1 MPPARPL
8 LRTRPLSV
16 GHLRTFET
24 VARHRN
30 YRLAADE
37 LALTQ
42 SAVSRQIQ
50 SFEEELG
57 VRLFARHTRAVELTS
72 HGVEL
77 LASVGN
83 LLSQLD
89 LTVRQIRHKAS
100 RQTVSITT
108 FASLASMWLIPRLE
122 MFQRAHPEID
132 IRVEASDTAL
142 DLEAA
147 GVDIALRY
155 GPASRMPAHAV
166 RLFGE
171 QLTPMASPWLLK
183 NSPPVRDTQ
192 DLKNF
197 TLIES
202 IDASH
207 THLDWLTWQRWLES
221 RQVTGLQPKQWLHFN
236 YAYQMVQAAMSGQGV
251 VLARLPM
258 VAESLANGDLVE
270 VLPQGRIE
278 SPMGYW
284 LIMNTRSTERPEI
297 DNFSRWLKEQAC
309 ATRQAIGES

>member
-8 LRTRPLSV
+8 LRTRSLSV
-16 GHLRTFET
+16 GHLRTFEA
-24 VARHRN
+24 VARYRN
-30 YRLAADE
+30 YRLAAGE

-77 LASVGN
+77 LACVSDVLN
-83 LLSQLD
+83 QLD

-100 RQTVSITT
+100 RLTISITT

-142 DLEAA
+142 DLETA
-147 GVDIALRY
+147 GIDIALRY

-166 RLFGE
+166 RMFGE

-183 NSPPVRDTQ
+183 NSPPVREAL

-221 RQVTGLQPKQWLHFN
+221 RQVTGLQPKRWMHFN

-270 VLPQGRIE
+270 VLPHGRID

-284 LIMNTRSTERPEI
+284 LIMNTRSNGRPEI
-297 DNFSRWLKEQAC
+297 DDFSCWLKEQAC
-309 ATRQAIGES
+309 ATRQAIGEV

>member
-1 MPPARPL
+1 
-8 LRTRPLSV
+8 V